1 MILFALD
8 PITVEQRDDFVGP
21 ADRATTTYVSDDAL
35 ERART
40 GDLTDVLEGAVLVL
54 VEAAFPQA
62 QGTVQPDDAGAVGI
76 DLPPAK
82 SLTLV

>member
-1 MILFALD
+1 VILFALD
-8 PITVEQRDDFVGP
+8 PITIEKCGDFVSP

-40 GDLTDVLEGAVLVL
+40 GDLTDVLVGAVSVM